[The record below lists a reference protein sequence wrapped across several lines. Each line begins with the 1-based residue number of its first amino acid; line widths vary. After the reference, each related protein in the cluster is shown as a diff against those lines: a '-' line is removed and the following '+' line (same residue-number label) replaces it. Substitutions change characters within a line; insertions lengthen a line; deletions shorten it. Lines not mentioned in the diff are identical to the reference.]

1 MCADA
6 CELTLDPNTA
16 HPQLSLSEG
25 NRKIGIV
32 TKRQPYPDHPERFQD
47 IPHVMCAEGLTGRCY
62 WEVDWSF
69 TKSSKCV
76 LSEAARGAIGVAYK
90 SFSRKGSTAGC
101 MLGIN
106 NMSWSLMF
114 AGEEDSDAGISFHNS
129 KAVYVGSNRCERVG
143 VYLDWPAGTL
153 SFYRVSSGERT
164 HLHTI
169 YDKFTEPLYP
179 AFMFMLPYFSITLVG
194 PS

>member
-1 MCADA
+1 MKKK
-6 CELTLDPNTA
+6 
-16 HPQLSLSEG
+16 QS
-25 NRKIGIV
+25 
-32 TKRQPYPDHPERFQD
+32 YPDHPDRFQD
-47 IPHVMCAEGLTGRCY
+47 IPHVMCREGLTGRCS

-76 LSEAARGAIGVAYK
+76 ISETARGTIGVAYK
-90 SFSRKGSTAGC
+90 SFSRKGSTVGC

-106 NMSWSLMF
+106 DMSWSLMF
-114 AGEEDSDAGISFHNS
+114 AGGEDSDAGISLYNS
-129 KAVYVGSNRCERVG
+129 KAVYVVSNHCEREG

-153 SFYRVSSGERT
+153 SFYRVSSGQRT

-179 AFMFMLPYFSITLVG
+179 AFLFMFPYYSITLVG